1 MNLLDKAIAG
11 DILTHN
17 EWKSLVY
24 SDYILDEVVFERLV
38 YTTDV
43 MTIIR
48 YKNSF
53 YGIRWCRAKSQFC
66 NDDFITSYVTEVE
79 LKYKVVRNW
88 VIV

>member
-43 MTIIR
+43 MSIIK
-48 YKNSF
+48 YKNKF
-53 YGIRWCRAKSQFC
+53 YGIRWKKAIGQFYK
-66 NDDFITSYVTEVE
+66 DDFRGAYVTEVE
-79 LKYKVVRNW
+79 LNYKVVRDW